1 MEKLEEL
8 EKLNKKLEMY
18 CGTKIVNRVKP
29 YIKISKQINIVSSI
43 IITSVI
49 FITFW
54 EELDS
59 FKFLLPVFGLF
70 FYMNSFLFK
79 EEITFN
85 FIKYKD
91 GDRINYN
98 CYNEDDS
105 LYKVSVVDMIFL
117 TIKSL
122 FCAMVLS
129 MFQFTL
135 FFILVGSIINKSP
148 SEFIMFGMIGFST
161 FMMMSYGLFTCILDQ
176 REEQRKPNKEMEK
189 IKQSIESELD
199 KVKDYDIK
207 GLLFLRK
214 DLNKSK
220 LKNSILL
227 DLIQEEIE
235 KKLHRDNKDSI
246 EDYVLEEKI
255 KELSMETY

>member
-29 YIKISKQINIVSSI
+29 YIKISKQINIVASI

-49 FITFW
+49 FITLW
-54 EELDS
+54 EKLDS
-59 FKFLLPVFGLF
+59 FEFLLPIFGLF
-70 FYMNSFLFK
+70 FYMNSYLFK

-91 GDRINYN
+91 RERRNYN

-105 LYKVSVVDMIFL
+105 LYKVDIIDMVFL

-129 MFQFTL
+129 IFQFML
-135 FFILVGSIINKSP
+135 FFLLVGFIITKSP
-148 SEFIMFGMIGFST
+148 STFILFGMIGFST
-161 FMMMSYGLFTCILDQ
+161 FMMISYALFTCILDQ
-176 REEQRKPNKEMEK
+176 REERRKSNKEMEK

-220 LKNSILL
+220 LKNSILS
-227 DLIQEEIE
+227 DLIQEEIG
-235 KKLHRDNKDSI
+235 KKLQRDNKDSI
-246 EDYVLEEKI
+246 EDYILEEKT